1 MIELLP
7 DTAALAWMAGVCPK
21 EKQTVDVLVDNSL
34 VFNLG
39 ASQQVCFR
47 SRWTAY
53 NAGQTA
59 REKIH
64 FRVALK

>member
-53 NAGQTA
+53 NAG
-59 REKIH
+59 
-64 FRVALK
+64 